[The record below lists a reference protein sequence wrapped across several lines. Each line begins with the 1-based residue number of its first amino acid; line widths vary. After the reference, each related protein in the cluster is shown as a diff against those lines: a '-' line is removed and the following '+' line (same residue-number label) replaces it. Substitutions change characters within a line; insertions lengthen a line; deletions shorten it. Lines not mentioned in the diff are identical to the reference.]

1 MKDVDGIVQ
10 TVKQSVTAIQVA
22 KELDIRI
29 DRNGRCCCLWHADKH
44 PSMKLYDG
52 DRGCYCF
59 SCHHGGSVID
69 MVQAVNG
76 CSFWD
81 AVKWLDGAFHLGLP
95 LDKPMDEKAQEA
107 AQMARKRRKAEREQ
121 KQAIDTMMFDL
132 YVDAMKLCGD
142 LEADKERY
150 APKPNDV
157 AWDKRFCDAMQLL
170 PYARLLA
177 DRLAVDVIGV
187 KK

>member
-1 MKDVDGIVQ
+1 MKDVATITDTIR
-10 TVKQSVTAIQVA
+10 QSVTAYQIGEALGLRPDV
-22 KELDIRI
+22 
-29 DRNGRCCCLWHADKH
+29 NGRCACPIHNGKDH
-44 PSMKLYDG
+44 NMKLWKDDSRYYCHVCHAKG
-52 DRGCYCF
+52 DD
-59 SCHHGGSVID
+59 IAL
-69 MVQAVNG
+69 VQAVNG

-150 APKPNDV
+150 APQPDDA

-177 DRLAVDVIGV
+177 DRLAVDVIGR